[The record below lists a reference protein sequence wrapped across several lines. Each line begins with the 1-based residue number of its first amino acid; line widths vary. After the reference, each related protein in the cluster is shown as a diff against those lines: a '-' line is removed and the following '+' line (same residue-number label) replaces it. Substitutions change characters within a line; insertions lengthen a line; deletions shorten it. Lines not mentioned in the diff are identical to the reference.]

1 MSALLVCVCT
11 ILKRVS
17 TTHVIS
23 VWAYSHQAQVRMGVV
38 FVHPAS
44 AGEAEFLYP
53 GGGGGA
59 RRKRKRGTE
68 PVQPGAS

>member
-1 MSALLVCVCT
+1 
-11 ILKRVS
+11 
-17 TTHVIS
+17 
-23 VWAYSHQAQVRMGVV
+23 MGLV

-53 GGGGGA
+53 AGGGGA

-68 PVQPGAS
+68 PVQPGAL